1 MLETAEVIDK
11 AGVALTFWQI
21 ILMLFLGEH
30 LARMWVLIL
39 NLQFIS
45 YIAQW
50 QIDVPYLT
58 KLILH
63 EIKRLVLN
71 EVLDD
76 SELGQK
82 VIETL
87 GIEALSWSPIED
99 KIGDE
104 RLG

>member
-1 MLETAEVIDK
+1 MLETAEIIDK

-50 QIDVPYLT
+50 
-58 KLILH
+58 
-63 EIKRLVLN
+63 
-71 EVLDD
+71 
-76 SELGQK
+76 
-82 VIETL
+82 
-87 GIEALSWSPIED
+87 
-99 KIGDE
+99 
-104 RLG
+104 